1 MTNKEIAKSFQLLGS
16 LMELH
21 GENPFKIRSYQNA
34 YRTLRSLDQPLAE
47 MEEAEIAA
55 IKGVGKAISGKI
67 RELVENGQM
76 QTLEKYK
83 AQTPD
88 GIQEMLPHAPVT
100 QSVLEEGVIDLVADD
115 GPLAD
120 DPDFEESYWQWREP
134 FDRGEAGV
142 FTVPLTEILDIVE
155 QAIRSSAN

>member
-1 MTNKEIAKSFQLLGS
+1 M
-16 LMELH
+16 
-21 GENPFKIRSYQNA
+21 
-34 YRTLRSLDQPLAE
+34 
-47 MEEAEIAA
+47 
-55 IKGVGKAISGKI
+55 
-67 RELVENGQM
+67 
-76 QTLEKYK
+76 LEKGK
-83 AQTPD
+83 FVVSEVRSFEPGQVWRMKGRPQDPEPLVLILASVESPVLGTVWSVAIAGVSIPNARTKD